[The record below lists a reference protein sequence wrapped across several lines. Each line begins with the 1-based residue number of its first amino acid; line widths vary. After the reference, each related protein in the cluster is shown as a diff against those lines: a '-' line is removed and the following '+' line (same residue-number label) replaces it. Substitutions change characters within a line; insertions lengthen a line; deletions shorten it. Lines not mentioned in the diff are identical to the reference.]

1 MRSTHFYTEYK
12 TVQLLNMARTLP
24 ITDDITHSDQ
34 AISDEAPLV
43 SMTVSDRYLCVSFAG
58 LDSVRQ
64 MHLRGNIWP
73 LTSMFQISYCYYQS
87 EDAMT

>member
-1 MRSTHFYTEYK
+1 M
-12 TVQLLNMARTLP
+12 VQLLNMARTLP
-24 ITDDITHSDQ
+24 ITDDSTHSDQ

-64 MHLRGNIWP
+64 MHLRGIFGHLPQCSRSRIATTNP
-73 LTSMFQISYCYYQS
+73 NMP
-87 EDAMT
+87 